1 MTIKAIV
8 KKFLERVKCK
18 CACFTNC
25 KMEIVYNASMRKKS
39 KKFNENNNENEN
51 NNTNINN
58 VVVNNH
64 NNEGRALPGIPR
76 EQNIY
81 VTVE

>member
-8 KKFLERVKCK
+8 KKFLERVRCK
-18 CACFTNC
+18 CACFSNC
-25 KMEIVYNASMRKKS
+25 KLEIAYNASMRKKS
-39 KKFNENNNENEN
+39 KKSNENNNEN

-58 VVVNNH
+58 VVVNNP
-64 NNEGRALPGIPR
+64 NNEGRALPGIPTT

-81 VTVE
+81 VSIE